1 MKLVLYGGG
10 HEEENLHLDAEAIRL
25 ANVEDPRVTY
35 IPSCSY
41 DSEIDFIAFVQNYRK
56 LGLTRFI
63 HFPID
68 VPYDQVLLGEAF
80 SSDIIHLSGGNTY
93 YFLKYLRKTGI
104 LSMLKKFVKDGG
116 VLTGMS
122 AGGILMT
129 PDIAT
134 AGYPKFDCDQNDE
147 KVKNLKALNI
157 VPFDFFPHYK
167 NSARYEKE
175 LVVQSKKI
183 KRPVYAVP
191 DHSGIVVEGNSMKF
205 VGKTVC
211 FHEGQKVPLSNH
223 LKLI

>member
-10 HEEENLHLDAEAIRL
+10 HEEENLHLDAEAIKL
-25 ANVEDPRVTY
+25 TNVSDPRVTY

-41 DSEIDFIAFVQNYRK
+41 DSEVDFIAFVQNYRK

-68 VPYDQVLLGEAF
+68 VPFDQVLLSEAM

-104 LSMLKKFVKDGG
+104 LSRLKAFVKNGG

-122 AGGILMT
+122 AGAILMT
-129 PDIAT
+129 PDIKT
-134 AGYPKFDCDQNDE
+134 AGYPKFDCDDNDE
-147 KVKNLKALNI
+147 KVKNLKAMNI
-157 VPFDFFPHYK
+157 VPFEFFPHYK
-167 NSARYEKE
+167 NSTRYEKE
-175 LVVQSKKI
+175 LVMQSKKVST
-183 KRPVYAVP
+183 PVYAVP
-191 DHSGIVVEGNSMKF
+191 DHSGIVVDGNSMKF

-211 FHEGQKVPLSNH
+211 FHKGKKVPLSSH
-223 LKLI
+223 LKLV